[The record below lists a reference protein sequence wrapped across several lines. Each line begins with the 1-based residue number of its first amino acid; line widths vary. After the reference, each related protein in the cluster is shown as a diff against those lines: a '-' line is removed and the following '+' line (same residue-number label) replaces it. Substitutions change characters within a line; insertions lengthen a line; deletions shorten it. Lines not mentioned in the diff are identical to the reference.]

1 MSKPVIAVIDGDEIA
16 FKIAA
21 ACETRTVKVT
31 NTSNSHSSSFKH
43 KTELKNFLHGLEV
56 PEGHYSLEDQQE
68 AGDLSAALHSVKV
81 VVENIKEACK
91 ADTIEMYI
99 SGKNNFRE
107 LIPLPTQYKSKR
119 KDNIKPIL
127 LSEVRAY
134 LVKKYS
140 AKVVDNEEVDD
151 VCCHRMWDGF
161 KSKQKII
168 GVTTDKDACGNT
180 GWLYNR
186 DKMTEPEFID
196 NTLGLL
202 FLDSKGKV
210 RGKGR
215 KWGYLQWLVGDPTD
229 DYNPCELAKV
239 KYGEKSAYKLL
250 QGLETDKE
258 CIQAI
263 YDTYKKW
270 YPEPVSY
277 MDWACQPQTKNA
289 VEIMQMYMD
298 CYRMRRW
305 PDDIVSVVDV
315 LTKMGVDY
323 GEE

>member
-1 MSKPVIAVIDGDEIA
+1 MVNKPVIAVIDGDEVA

-31 NTSNSHSSSFKH
+31 NTLNSHNSSFKH

-56 PEGHYSLEDQQE
+56 PEGQYTLEEQQQ
-68 AGDLSAALHSVKV
+68 AGELSAALHSVKV
-81 VVENIKEACK
+81 QVESIREACK
-91 ADTIEMYI
+91 ADIVEVYI
-99 SGKNNFRE
+99 SGKDNFRE
-107 LIPLPTQYKSKR
+107 FIPLPTQYKSKR
-119 KDNIKPIL
+119 KDTLKPIL
-127 LSEVRAY
+127 LADVRAY

-140 AKVVDNEEVDD
+140 AKVVDFEEVDD
-151 VCCHRMWDGF
+151 FCCHRMWDGY
-161 KSKQKII
+161 KTKQKII
-168 GVTTDKDACGNT
+168 GVTTDKDACGNA

-196 NTLGLL
+196 NTLGSL
-202 FLDSKGKV
+202 FLDAKGKV
-210 RGKGR
+210 RGVGR
-215 KWGYLQWLVGDPTD
+215 KWGYLQWLIGDSTD

-250 QGLETDKE
+250 QSLETDKE
-258 CIQAI
+258 CIQAV

-277 MDWACQPQTKNA
+277 VDWAGQPQTKGA

-305 PDDIVSVVDV
+305 VDDIISVKDV
-315 LTKMGVDY
+315 LVRLEIDFG
-323 GEE
+323 